1 MVLVFLVFLSS
12 AVACGGDSGDEDGGR
27 TSVVAAFYPLAFAA
41 ERIGGAAVD
50 VTNATP
56 PGAEPHDVE
65 LSPRDVEEIRDAD
78 VVLYLGGGF
87 QPAFEDAVEG
97 ADGALVDV
105 LAGLPLLGRPE
116 AGTEDADA
124 RVRDPHVWLDPSRY
138 ARIARRIGGAL
149 DRPAAAERFASRLQ
163 ALDAEFE
170 HGLAGCERRTLVT
183 SHAAFAY
190 LAGRYG
196 LEEVALSGL
205 APEAEPTPQD
215 LERTIDRVRD
225 TGATTVFVE
234 PLVSPRLAETVA
246 REAGVETATLD
257 PVEGLTSDQLD
268 KGEDYFSVMRDN
280 LAALRKALGCR

>member
-1 MVLVFLVFLSS
+1 MVLVFLVILFSI
-12 AVACGGDSGDEDGGR
+12 VACGGDSGDEGGGR

-65 LSPRDVEEIRDAD
+65 LSPRDVDEIRDAD

-87 QPAFEDAVEG
+87 QPAFEDAVDG
-97 ADGALVDV
+97 ADGAAVDV
-105 LAGLPLLGRPE
+105 LAELRLLERP
-116 AGTEDADA
+116 EDADGQA
-124 RVRDPHVWLDPSRY
+124 RDPHVWLDPRRY
-138 ARIARRIGGAL
+138 ARIARRVGDAL
-149 DRPAAAERFASRLQ
+149 ARPAAAERFASRLQ

-170 HGLAGCERRTLVT
+170 RGLAGCERRELVT

-190 LAGRYG
+190 LADRYG
-196 LEEVALSGL
+196 LDEVALSGL

-215 LERTIDRVRD
+215 LERTIDRVRE

-280 LAALRKALGCR
+280 LAALRKALECR